1 SASCARRDERGT
13 RTSSPRSGRSSSRRR
28 RERSGP
34 GATSGSFGRLLARDG
49 VSARAGL
56 QVAERRLRDEQ
67 RAGPDDG
74 AHLELRGSDDGDA
87 LEVAEALRERLLLVR
102 DDEDERALV
111 APRLDE
117 AGRGLGRGLRPR
129 RAVDERERARL
140 GMAREGAAEGRA
152 PGLAVHLDV
161 EAPHRRREGDPAAGP
176 VRRTRRAGPGA
187 PGALLTPRLR
197 ATAGD
202 ETPALGTASAGA
214 KRVLLGAHRLVDEVR
229 LHLGGEHGA
238 VERHLLRRLAGSV
251 EQRRLDA
258 LAPSAGRPPFGAA
271 GPSLLSGA
279 GYVPS
284 PL

>member
-152 PGLAVHLDV
+152 PARARPVPFWRHGFARPPATRPRLLAPRVPARSAFCSARTVSWTRCGLISAPKIAASSVTCLEALPALSRSGAWALALGMRLLLSHLDDGV
-161 EAPHRRREGDPAAGP
+161 L
-176 VRRTRRAGPGA
+176 RAGH
-187 PGALLTPRLR
+187 GALDEQEAVLR
-197 ATAGD
+197 VDVVDD
-202 ETPALGTASAGA
+202 EA
-214 KRVLLGAHRLVDEVR
+214 D
-229 LHLGGEHGA
+229 
-238 VERHLLRRLAGSV
+238 LR
-251 EQRRLDA
+251 DA
-258 LAPSAGRPPFGAA
+258 LAAEAA
-271 GPSLLSGA
+271 GH
-279 GYVPS
+279 
-284 PL
+284 